1 MPRRCIPPRSKPSR
15 ASGWTVRRASPANS
29 SCCGNRASPDPA
41 PPRLRL
47 NTLCDRRRRA
57 LIQQGGPHRSRPFG
71 KNSVRAWIA
80 DAPDGW
86 RSRNCAL
93 STIGRCRTSGSP
105 AAISSTLRGM
115 EIVANDAVA
124 VAGLGPA
131 TTSGD
136 GVCVRAGD
144 AGHRA
149 RRLAAALDLRG
160 VAAAVAGGRRGRA
173 SRGFRRVRR
182 RGVGRPGTDHTYSRR
197 RRPPTR
203 SSSSSAS
210 VCSATRVCPVTES
223 SHAPPVMISVQ
234 MVPARAGG
242 PLPMTGRKLLSTPSR
257 SSMRHSIF
265 D

>member
-1 MPRRCIPPRSKPSR
+1 MSWTIAQVLAGCAAYAQAMYPYRDRDR
-15 ASGWTVRRASPANS
+15 AARADGQSGGRSPANS

-71 KNSVRAWIA
+71 KNSDRAWA
-80 DAPDGW
+80 AGAPDGW

-105 AAISSTLRGM
+105 AAISNTLRGM

-131 TTSGD
+131 TSSGD

-149 RRLAAALDLRG
+149 RTLAAALDLRG
-160 VAAAVAGGRRGRA
+160 VTAAVAGGRRGRA

-182 RGVGRPGTDHTYSRR
+182 QASADQEPITPI
-197 RRPPTR
+197 PPPPAADPLKLKLGER
-203 SSSSSAS
+203 LFGDPRLSGDGKLSCSSCHDLRTNGASA
-210 VCSATRVCPVTES
+210 
-223 SHAPPVMISVQ
+223 
-234 MVPARAGG
+234 
-242 PLPMTGRKLLSTPSR
+242 GRKDHCP
-257 SSMRHSIF
+257 
-265 D
+265 